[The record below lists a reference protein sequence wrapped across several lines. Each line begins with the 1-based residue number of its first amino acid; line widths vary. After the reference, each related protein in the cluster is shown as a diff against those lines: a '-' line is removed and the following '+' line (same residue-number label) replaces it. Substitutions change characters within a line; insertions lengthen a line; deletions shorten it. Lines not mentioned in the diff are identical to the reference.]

1 MGKKYCYSTEEN
13 IWLGI
18 HMFFTCF
25 LTRAGSMLGTC
36 RMENL
41 AITLAGMT
49 VFVPGSE
56 KAPSMPWMETVG

>member
-1 MGKKYCYSTEEN
+1 
-13 IWLGI
+13 
-18 HMFFTCF
+18 
-25 LTRAGSMLGTC
+25 MLGTC